1 MLSER
6 TLLVCCGT
14 GCLANGAEK
23 TVKALAKAAEKMKK
37 SGALRVTASLKGGI
51 KETGCNGFCEN
62 GPIVRL
68 MPDDISY
75 YRVQPQDAEDIVK
88 HAAGK
93 GEIPER
99 LLYKNDAG
107 KKVLSQKENPFYAK
121 QHKIALRNIGLI
133 DPGNIKDYIERGGFE
148 ALKKALDMSA
158 DKIIDEVEKS
168 GLRGRGGAGFP
179 AGKKWRQCASCEEA
193 PKYVVCNGDEGDP
206 GAFMDRSILEGDPF
220 SVIEGLIIAA
230 RAIVAAEGF
239 MYIRDEYGL
248 ALKNVNKA
256 LESARAAGY
265 LGKNI
270 LGSKWDFDIS
280 VVRGGGA
287 FVCGESSALMASI
300 EGRVGEPRTK
310 YVHAVQKGLWDKPT
324 VLNNVETLANIPC
337 IILHG
342 AAKFKKAGT
351 ETSAGTKVFAL
362 VGKVK
367 RTGLAEVPMGTTI
380 RQLVFDIGGGI
391 TQPHPLSKRTFK
403 AAQTGGPS
411 GGCIP
416 ASLLDL
422 PIDFETLDKHGSMM
436 GSGGIIVMDDHTC
449 MIEVAR
455 YYVNFLAEESC
466 GKCTPCREG
475 LRRML
480 EILTDIT
487 AGKGRKGDIE
497 RLEETAE
504 TMKEASLCGLGK
516 TAANPV
522 LSTIKYFRDEYEAHI
537 NKKTCPAGVCQ
548 ALTSFVIM
556 KDKCKACG
564 LCKKA
569 CPVTAISGE
578 KGKPHVIN
586 QKSCI
591 SCGSCR
597 NACPF
602 DAIETKGKEKSGRIS
617 TAKKVS
623 AGKPAAKKSLVKGA
637 APKSRKT
644 PVKTAAKKPA
654 AEKSAAKKPLV
665 KGPAAKK
672 AAAKKPVPKKSAAK
686 KSLVKA
692 PARKNSGK
700 GRKSK

>member
-1 MLSER
+1 MAKTTSKAER

-14 GCLANGAEK
+14 GCLANGAK
-23 TVKALAKAAEKMKK
+23 KVALALEKAAETMKK
-37 SGALRVTASLKGGI
+37 KGALRVTVSLKGGI

-75 YRVQPQDAEDIVK
+75 YRVQPSDAQDIMK
-88 HAAGK
+88 HIAGK
-93 GEIPER
+93 GEIVER

-133 DPGNIKDYIERGGFE
+133 DPGNIKDYVKRGGFE
-148 ALKKALDMSA
+148 ALKKALSMSA
-158 DKIIDEVEKS
+158 DKIIGEVEKS

-179 AGKKWRQCASCEEA
+179 TGQKWRQCVSYPDT
-193 PKYVVCNGDEGDP
+193 PKYMVCNGDEGDP

-220 SVIEGLIIAA
+220 SVIEGLLIAA
-230 RAIVAAEGF
+230 RAIGAAEGF
-239 MYIRDEYGL
+239 MYIRDEYEL
-248 ALKNVNKA
+248 ALKNVNRA
-256 LESARAAGY
+256 LESARAGGY

-300 EGRVGEPRTK
+300 EGRVGEPRNK
-310 YVHAVQKGLWDKPT
+310 YVRSVEKGLWDKPT
-324 VLNNVETLANIPC
+324 VLNNVETLANVPY
-337 IILHG
+337 IISHG
-342 AAKFKKAGT
+342 AAAFKKIGT
-351 ETSAGTKVFAL
+351 EASAGTKVFAL

-391 TQPHPLSKRTFK
+391 TENRSFK
-403 AAQTGGPS
+403 AVQTGGPS

-422 PIDFETLDKHGSMM
+422 PIDFETLDKYGSMM
-436 GSGGIIVMDDHTC
+436 GSGGIIVMDDRTC
-449 MIEVAR
+449 MVEVAR
-455 YYVNFLAEESC
+455 YYTNFLAAESC

-475 LRRML
+475 LRRTL
-480 EILTDIT
+480 EILTDIS

-504 TMKEASLCGLGK
+504 AMKEASLCGLGK

-522 LSTIKYFRDEYEAHI
+522 LTTIKYFRDEYEAHI
-537 NKKTCPAGVCQ
+537 KKGICPAGICPE
-548 ALTSFVIM
+548 LTSFIIL

-564 LCKKA
+564 LCKKS
-569 CPVTAISGE
+569 CPVNAISGA
-578 KGKPHVIN
+578 KARPHVIN
-586 QKSCI
+586 QKTCVN
-591 SCGSCR
+591 CGSCR
-597 NACPF
+597 NVCPF
-602 DAIETKGKEKSGRIS
+602 GAVGTKGA
-617 TAKKVS
+617 T
-623 AGKPAAKKSLVKGA
+623 
-637 APKSRKT
+637 
-644 PVKTAAKKPA
+644 
-654 AEKSAAKKPLV
+654 
-665 KGPAAKK
+665 
-672 AAAKKPVPKKSAAK
+672 
-686 KSLVKA
+686 
-692 PARKNSGK
+692 K
-700 GRKSK
+700 GRASK